1 MAVSG
6 ERLGKS
12 GTTCV
17 SSDLPLNNANT
28 HNIGKNS
35 LVSNWSD
42 AAIPQISTIRCQA
55 NQPPL
60 SSSPTLGACGAIYGQ
75 LVTAD
80 QLCQLEQHST
90 TNANDEIAKPIDGA
104 QKKANLS
111 LTSTKPT
118 TYENK
123 VQKTVSI
130 INPNLTTGTNVCQPA
145 SHVVVTQSAYANLD
159 PTITKLQ
166 QQQHTNRDSH
176 QPMEL
181 SHSLGSDPFIF
192 SCHSDIQPTA
202 MDLGGQ
208 PGSPSLSKV
217 LTNVVTSSCCSLQSS
232 TSQSGLNTY
241 CYPVFPFPISTTTA
255 AAADEMI
262 CNSTSCNHV
271 VKDAGLGSNNT
282 TTTNTSTTR
291 STIVT
296 HCEPVISVTNQFPCP
311 RDLEQRPVIK
321 MSVNLIRTYKNI
333 NEVYYRKKR
342 RIREQ
347 IGEDSIQKRDRKGS
361 VTFLSNGNSITYG
374 NGGSA
379 PSCQH
384 GSTGSLTGVNVASV
398 TNTAALT
405 CYYHHHYHHHHHHH
419 CVAPQSTLSSQVPML
434 PPHRCGIGCTT
445 TTTTTNNN
453 NNLVAGSTCTSS
465 TESQTRSSG
474 VNGIIQSRHQGPP
487 LVQMK
492 HHHHPTVLH
501 SNQHSIS
508 KNLIPSHLSHH
519 SQQQQQQHIYDQGSS
534 SLPSCNPPKS
544 YASTNLNVVPTTTA
558 AVAAAAS
565 GLRTTGG
572 LTTTATSGVVG
583 GGGSSLYSCQLQSNS
598 VCQSVSATSSVYPPP
613 PLPHHHPHGLVRIG
627 DVWCN
632 RYKILALIGKG
643 TFGQVVRAFDELT
656 GEEVAIK
663 VIKNKRSFV
672 QQAEVEIKLLR
683 EMSIFQSNE
692 QLAADVGANYIVN
705 LKGHFSYHG
714 HLCLVFELLSYNL
727 YDLLG
732 NTNYRGVSLNL
743 TRKFAQQLCAALVFL
758 SRSDVHVIHCDLKPE
773 NILLVNPKRSAIKV
787 IDFGSSCHVHE
798 KVYQYIQ
805 SRFYRSPEVLFN
817 LDYGLGIDMWSLGC
831 ILVEMHTGEPLFCG
845 ANELE
850 QLLQIIEVLGFPPV
864 YMIEASPKLSTF
876 FECIPVNVNPALSE
890 TIPNAI
896 STSSCSTDNIGDSLA
911 TNNNNSSN
919 NNTNPTSNPTTTIL
933 STVSTTTYGTLTTSL
948 ATTTI
953 AGEESALAA
962 AKTPSTTATV
972 LPSSKHTTHITTS
985 SSIGGVDSVCQSS
998 NISSTNVRNSITCNV
1013 TNNCDNQN
1021 NNNNNNSNSHTS
1033 NNIADKSNSGVLL
1046 STSGTV
1052 FYKPKRIWTKQ
1063 ECTYECKFSG
1073 VGTRTL
1079 RTVVGADIGGPKSC
1093 RRGEQGHTPE
1103 DYDKF
1108 VDLIQRML
1116 VYEPRFRIRP
1126 EEALTHR
1133 FFTRKDESGQQKQN
1147 TNSST
1152 STTISTANPPPTRPI
1167 TTTTTATSSVVVSS
1181 SSSRATTA
1189 NTSITDPSTN
1199 TVSLSCQSITANN
1212 NNNNNNN
1219 NNKQSPSANFEQC
1232 THEKFP
1238 SIGSNSS
1245 STVVA
1250 NATTTT
1256 TTTTTSTT
1264 TSHQH
1269 HRHNSGQETMN
1280 ASYLTFVPNQEI
1292 KQLPGPITTT
1302 STTATAIATS
1312 TPD

>member
-12 GTTCV
+12 STRV
-17 SSDLPLNNANT
+17 SSDLSLNNAST

-35 LVSNWSD
+35 LIVSNWPD
-42 AAIPQISTIRCQA
+42 TVIPQISTIRCQA

-60 SSSPTLGACGAIYGQ
+60 SSSPVLSACGAIYGQ

-90 TNANDEIAKPIDGA
+90 TNTNDEITKPIDVG
-104 QKKANLS
+104 QKKASLC
-111 LTSTKPT
+111 LTSVKSTP
-118 TYENK
+118 YENK
-123 VQKTVSI
+123 IQKAVSI
-130 INPNLTTGTNVCQPA
+130 ISTNVTSSTNVCQPTSQIIVA
-145 SHVVVTQSAYANLD
+145 QSAYANLD
-159 PTITKLQ
+159 PTVTKI
-166 QQQHTNRDSH
+166 QQHTNRDIH

-181 SHSLGSDPFIF
+181 SHSLGSESFIF

-202 MDLGGQ
+202 MDIGGQ
-208 PGSPSLSKV
+208 PGSPSLSKN
-217 LTNVVTSSCCSLQSS
+217 LTTVVSSCLLQSS

-241 CYPVFPFPISTTTA
+241 CYPIFPFPVST
-255 AAADEMI
+255 ADEI
-262 CNSTSCNHV
+262 TCNSTLCNH
-271 VKDAGLGSNNT
+271 VKDAGLGSN
-282 TTTNTSTTR
+282 TR
-291 STIVT
+291 GTIVA
-296 HCEPVISVTNQFPCP
+296 HCEPIVNVSNQYPCP
-311 RDLEQRPVIK
+311 RDLEQRPVMK

-347 IGEDSIQKRDRKGS
+347 ISEDSIQKRDRKGS
-361 VTFLSNGNSITYG
+361 VTFG
-374 NGGSA
+374 NGGSGLV
-379 PSCQH
+379 PSCQN
-384 GSTGSLTGVNVASV
+384 GSTGSLTGVNVATV
-398 TNTAALT
+398 ANTAALT
-405 CYYHHHYHHHHHHH
+405 CHYHHYHHHHHH
-419 CVAPQSTLSSQVPML
+419 CVAPQSSTLSSQIPMV
-434 PPHRCGIGCTT
+434 PPHRCGIGCN
-445 TTTTTNNN
+445 NNN
-453 NNLVAGSTCTSS
+453 NNLVTGSICCTSS
-465 TESQTRSSG
+465 SDLQTRSSG
-474 VNGIIQSRHQGPP
+474 VNGIIQSRHQGPSI
-487 LVQMK
+487 VQMK
-492 HHHHPTVLH
+492 HLHHSTILHP
-501 SNQHSIS
+501 NQHPIS
-508 KNLIPSHLSHH
+508 KDLTTSHLSHH
-519 SQQQQQQHIYDQGSS
+519 SQQHIYDQGSS
-534 SLPSCNPPKS
+534 FPSCNPSKS
-544 YASTNLNVVPTTTA
+544 YPLTNLNIVTTA
-558 AVAAAAS
+558 S
-565 GLRTTGG
+565 GFRTG
-572 LTTTATSGVVG
+572 LTLTSTSVG
-583 GGGSSLYSCQLQSNS
+583 TGPSVYSCQIQSNS
-598 VCQSVSATSSVYPPP
+598 VCQSSSASSSVYPS
-613 PLPHHHPHGLVRIG
+613 HHHHHHGLVRIG
-627 DVWCN
+627 DVWYN

-683 EMSIFQSNE
+683 EMSIFQANE
-692 QLAADVGANYIVN
+692 QLATDVGANYIVN

-758 SRSDVHVIHCDLKPE
+758 SRSDVQVIHCDLKPE

-864 YMIEASPKLSTF
+864 YMIEASPKLSNF
-876 FECIPVNVNPALSE
+876 FECIPVNLNSTSTATTTTNL
-890 TIPNAI
+890 I
-896 STSSCSTDNIGDSLA
+896 STSTTDGGADLTA
-911 TNNNNSSN
+911 
-919 NNTNPTSNPTTTIL
+919 NNTSINPASNPTTTP
-933 STVSTTTYGTLTTSL
+933 STTTYGTLTT
-948 ATTTI
+948 TIKTNTI
-953 AGEESALAA
+953 AGDNTVAA
-962 AKTPSTTATV
+962 TTTATV
-972 LPSSKHTTHITTS
+972 LSSSKNTTNATTTTTTTIS
-985 SSIGGVDSVCQSS
+985 SSSACGADCINHCS
-998 NISSTNVRNSITCNV
+998 NSNTNVKNPVNPGV
-1013 TNNCDNQN
+1013 TNSCDS
-1021 NNNNNNSNSHTS
+1021 NNNSNTS
-1033 NNIADKSNSGVLL
+1033 NNIADKLNTGVLL

-1052 FYKPKRIWTKQ
+1052 FYKPKRVWTKQ

-1133 FFTRKDESGQQKQN
+1133 FFTRKDESGQQKQQTGN
-1147 TNSST
+1147 SSSSTTTSTVNPPLTTCSIITTTANVTSSNSST
-1152 STTISTANPPPTRPI
+1152 ITSTPN
-1167 TTTTTATSSVVVSS
+1167 TTTTVV
-1181 SSSRATTA
+1181 T
-1189 NTSITDPSTN
+1189 NTSVTGSNTN
-1199 TVSLSCQSITANN
+1199 IISLSCQFASP
-1212 NNNNNNN
+1212 N
-1219 NNKQSPSANFEQC
+1219 NNKQSPSSNLAHC
-1232 THEKFP
+1232 IHEKLP
-1238 SIGSNSS
+1238 SSSSSSS
-1245 STVVA
+1245 ST
-1250 NATTTT
+1250 TTTM
-1256 TTTTTSTT
+1256 TT

-1269 HRHNSGQETMN
+1269 YNSEQDIMN
-1280 ASYLTFVPNQEI
+1280 ASYLTFAPNQEI
-1292 KQLPGPITTT
+1292 KLSGSIVTSTT
-1302 STTATAIATS
+1302 STV
-1312 TPD
+1312 PPP